1 MLTAAQREQQERLR
15 MKHLEIQK
23 SIMAQQE
30 ELRRISEQ
38 LLLSTWGP
46 SVLKVN
52 FLSKM
57 IYDLKS
63 TNTYSLCLFT
73 DVCT

>member
-1 MLTAAQREQQERLR
+1 MLTPAQREQQERLR

-46 SVLKVN
+46 SVLKV
-52 FLSKM
+52 
-57 IYDLKS
+57 
-63 TNTYSLCLFT
+63 
-73 DVCT
+73 

>member
-1 MLTAAQREQQERLR
+1 MFNLFYHLWQRMLTPAQREQQELLR

-46 SVLKVN
+46 SVLKVSSITVD
-52 FLSKM
+52 F
-57 IYDLKS
+57 
-63 TNTYSLCLFT
+63 
-73 DVCT
+73 